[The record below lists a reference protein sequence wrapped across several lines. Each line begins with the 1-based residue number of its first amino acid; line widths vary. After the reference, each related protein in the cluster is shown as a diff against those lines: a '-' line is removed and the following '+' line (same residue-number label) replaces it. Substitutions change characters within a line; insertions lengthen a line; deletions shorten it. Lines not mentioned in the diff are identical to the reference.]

1 MLCHEISIAAS
12 ASSGCARHHVQSS
25 CDIHDHVIA
34 CAEPS
39 QPGCPAQ
46 AEVSCDTGWT
56 ANCLN
61 QPSSAAA
68 AAGSYKPCVHFRQ
81 LLQQVVIRVRPPL
94 PRELQGFTE
103 YQCTSLVD
111 ARSGQLITISEN
123 LPAVL
128 SGQGASD
135 GMLYATYR
143 CVCVHSC
150 SRVVSLWGRI
160 PASAAACSLGAH

>member
-1 MLCHEISIAAS
+1 MCCQHKQAIRQCPSIKA
-12 ASSGCARHHVQSS
+12 VP
-25 CDIHDHVIA
+25 VIA
-34 CAEPS
+34 D
-39 QPGCPAQ
+39 PA
-46 AEVSCDTGWT
+46 V
-56 ANCLN
+56 
-61 QPSSAAA
+61 
-68 AAGSYKPCVHFRQ
+68 CV
-81 LLQQVVIRVRPPL
+81 LLICTVQVVIRVRPPL

-143 CVCVHSC
+143 CAPLA
-150 SRVVSLWGRI
+150 R
-160 PASAAACSLGAH
+160 ASSGQQTAYCFGTEHCFNLRDRRELT